1 MSVLDEIFANK
12 RIEVEETRRR
22 VPLQTMRTAAEA
34 AALSPN
40 FTAAVRRVGDQRP
53 RLIAEVKKASPSRGL
68 LVENFNPTR
77 LAGLYRDNGA
87 SAISVLTD
95 QRYFMGSIE
104 YLRAVA
110 ALRPQLPVLRKD
122 FIFDPYQVYEARA
135 AGASAILLIAA
146 MLEPIKLRELHDLA
160 KDLSLSILIEVHNRE
175 ELDTA
180 LATGTDLIG
189 VNNRNLHDLKVSL
202 ETTFQLR
209 ELIPAHV
216 CMVAESGI
224 QTRAH
229 VDRLALAN
237 VDAILVGEALVTA
250 QDVAAKVR
258 ELAL

>member
-12 RIEVEETRRR
+12 RSEVEEARRR
-22 VPLQTMRTAAEA
+22 VPLQTMRAAAEA
-34 AALSPN
+34 APVSPN
-40 FTAAVRRVGDQRP
+40 FTAALRRVGDQRP

-68 LVENFNPTR
+68 LVENFNPTQ
-77 LAGLYRDNGA
+77 LAGIYRENGA

-95 QRYFMGSIE
+95 QRYFMGSLD

-110 ALRPQLPVLRKD
+110 ALRPHLPVLRKD
-122 FIFDPYQVYEARA
+122 FIFDPYQVYEARS

-146 MLEPIKLRELHDLA
+146 MLEPGKLRELHDLA
-160 KDLSLSILIEVHNRE
+160 KDLRLSILIEVHNRE
-175 ELDTA
+175 ELETA
-180 LATGTDLIG
+180 LAVGTDLVG

-209 ELIPAHV
+209 EFIPAHV
-216 CMVAESGI
+216 CVVAESGI